1 MLATRPCRS
10 GGCGGA
16 GSTSWGHASY
26 AFAAALSLCASLA
39 CGEPGSPARAR
50 PLSLLWISLDT
61 LRADHLGSYGYAR
74 DTSPFLDS
82 LAARGIFFEWA
93 IAPQNS
99 TLPSH
104 ISMFTGIHPVVHGV
118 MHSEQNPGVTLAPGV
133 RSLTEVLR
141 DRGFATRGFADG
153 GKLERH
159 FGFGRGFERYVTTRM
174 PFPERLRLARAE
186 LDSLPDEQPFFLFI
200 HTYSLHA
207 PYDPEPPYD
216 TLFRAREPRSQALRS
231 LDLYDGLI
239 REVDDQL
246 RGFLEPLA
254 ADGRLSDTVVT
265 ITSDH
270 GESFAEYGIDHIGH
284 GGHNLHQNVTRVP
297 WIVLHP
303 DPVQRGNVPEL
314 VGLIDFGNTMLG
326 LLGVDERL
334 PGGVDVLG
342 AGRGAHRSYLSF
354 SGEAWSMYE
363 GGMHLLESATRPG
376 PERNVA
382 YRVGTD
388 PQERERLDPEEA
400 ASLRSGLH
408 GRRNELLAERER
420 RMTSLRTLAPLPE
433 TTRRQLEAL
442 GYLQGADDE
451 SSLDAPAAR

>member
-1 MLATRPCRS
+1 
-10 GGCGGA
+10 
-16 GSTSWGHASY
+16 
-26 AFAAALSLCASLA
+26 LA
-39 CGEPGSPARAR
+39 CGDAGAPARAR
-50 PLSLLWISLDT
+50 PLSLLWISIDT

-82 LAARGIFFEWA
+82 LAARGIFFEWV

-118 MHSEQNPGVTLAPGV
+118 MHSERNPGVALAPGV
-133 RSLTEVLR
+133 RSLPEVLR
-141 DRGFATRGFADG
+141 DRGFATRGFVDG
-153 GKLERH
+153 GKLEGH
-159 FGFGRGFERYVTTRM
+159 FGFERGFERYVTTRM
-174 PFPERLRLARAE
+174 SFPERLRLARAE
-186 LDSLPDEQPFFLFI
+186 LDSLPRGQPFFLFI
-200 HTYSLHA
+200 HTYALHA
-207 PYDPEPPYD
+207 PYDPQPPYD
-216 TLFRAREPRSQALRS
+216 ELFLAREPRSQAQRS

-246 RGFLEPLA
+246 RGFLDPLA
-254 ADGRLSDTVVT
+254 ADGWLSHTVVA

-270 GESFAEYGIDHIGH
+270 GEGFAEYGIDFVGH

-303 DPVQRGNVPEL
+303 DAAQRGSVPEL
-314 VGLIDFGNTMLG
+314 VGLVDFANTMLG

-334 PGGVDVLG
+334 PDGVDVLG
-342 AGRGAHRSYLSF
+342 AGRGRQRSYVSY
-354 SGEAWSMYE
+354 SGEAWSIYG
-363 GGMHLLESATRPG
+363 GGMHLLESVTRPG

-388 PQERERLDPEEA
+388 PQERARLDPEEA
-400 ASLRSGLH
+400 ALLRSELDR
-408 GRRNELLAERER
+408 RRNELLAERER
-420 RMTSLRTLAPLPE
+420 RVTSLRAVVPLPE
-433 TTRRQLEAL
+433 ATRHQLEAL

-451 SSLDAPAAR
+451 SSLDAPAAAPR